1 LHVPEDWL
9 IESSA
14 SASLTKD
21 AAQQIRSILKPR
33 RRPTAIFAGGYYL
46 AAETLQ
52 IVKELGLKVPADVSL
67 VGFDDPPS
75 AGYLDPPLT
84 TVRQPLAEL
93 GRRGVFKGILEG
105 RQEPLVEFLAMELIV
120 RASTA
125 PPAGN

>member
-1 LHVPEDWL
+1 
-9 IESSA
+9 
-14 SASLTKD
+14 
-21 AAQQIRSILKPR
+21 
-33 RRPTAIFAGGYYL
+33 
-46 AAETLQ
+46 
-52 IVKELGLKVPADVSL
+52 LKVPADVSL

-93 GRRGVFKGILEG
+93 GRRGVFKLMGILEG
-105 RQEPLVEFLAMELIV
+105 RQEPLVEFLATELIV